1 PNIESISDTI
11 KNGNSCVTI
20 YVKDNQIDTIPKEVI
35 ATLKNN
41 SIVKV
46 ATEIIT
52 DTGVAAPHIGQATDE
67 LSDSNSPN
75 YYGSICCLVESTTN
89 KD

>member
-1 PNIESISDTI
+1 SNAEISRLAVIQNKDELLAKHPNIESISDTI

-67 LSDSNSPN
+67 
-75 YYGSICCLVESTTN
+75 
-89 KD
+89 